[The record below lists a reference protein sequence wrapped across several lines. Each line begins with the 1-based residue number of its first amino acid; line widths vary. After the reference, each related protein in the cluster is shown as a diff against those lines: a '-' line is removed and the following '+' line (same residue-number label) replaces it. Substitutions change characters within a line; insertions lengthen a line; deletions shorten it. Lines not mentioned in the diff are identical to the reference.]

1 MFYYNRN
8 RPILLILAKEES
20 QVAVAPWVMRAA
32 KGLYGQPEGEQK
44 VKNIPKPVVMAI
56 VVVLAFFLLGS
67 CAALIVFLLRPQSTA
82 TTSVSGVV
90 TIQDQVALPQDAVVI
105 VRIVDVTDAAS
116 PAQDVAIQTISDLA
130 EVPLPYEVS
139 YDSQAIDQD
148 RNYAVRARIN
158 DGAGNLLFASKQDY
172 PVITQGNPTSDVS
185 VLVEPASAA
194 QEPAPQPPAASAPGT
209 GSVTG
214 VVTHTVQ
221 MALPGDAVVF
231 VQLTDVSQ
239 VDAPTQV
246 IGDQTINNPGQ
257 APIPFN
263 LAYDPSLV
271 DPGRTYAVQARIT
284 DGTGTVFMQTMTQYP
299 VITQGN
305 PASGVHVV
313 VEPVSGADQPS
324 VVASVTGTLT
334 YREKVT
340 LPSTAIA
347 YVRLFDV
354 TLGNVPTA
362 LIGEQTI
369 VNPGQVPIPF
379 DVKYDSGRID
389 QNHVYAIKASIE
401 DGSGNMLFVTT
412 RNYLVIT
419 QGQPTV
425 GVEVIL
431 DRIYKGMGLC
441 VPARAPCLNGD

>member
-1 MFYYNRN
+1 
-8 RPILLILAKEES
+8 
-20 QVAVAPWVMRAA
+20 
-32 KGLYGQPEGEQK
+32 
-44 VKNIPKPVVMAI
+44 
-56 VVVLAFFLLGS
+56 
-67 CAALIVFLLRPQSTA
+67 
-82 TTSVSGVV
+82 
-90 TIQDQVALPQDAVVI
+90 
-105 VRIVDVTDAAS
+105 
-116 PAQDVAIQTISDLA
+116 
-130 EVPLPYEVS
+130 
-139 YDSQAIDQD
+139 
-148 RNYAVRARIN
+148 VRARIK
-158 DGAGNLLFASKQDY
+158 DGAGNLLFASKQNY

-185 VLVEPASAA
+185 ILVEPASEA
-194 QEPAPQPPAASAPGT
+194 QGPALQAPAASAPGT

-239 VDAPTQV
+239 VDAPAQT

-263 LAYDPSLV
+263 LAYDPSVV

-284 DGTGTVFMQTMTQYP
+284 DGTGTVFMQTTTQYP

-313 VEPVSGADQPS
+313 VEPVSGADQPPADQPS

-334 YREKVT
+334 YREKVA

-419 QGQPTV
+419 QGQPTT

-431 DRIYKGMGLC
+431 ERIYKGMGLC
-441 VPARAPCLNGD
+441 IPARVPCLNGD